1 MNNHTW
7 RLIEDGPGDGKL
19 NMAIDRAILTACDQ
33 GQAPATLRLYGWDK
47 PTLSIGYSQNELRDV
62 NTVQCERKNIP
73 IVRRFTGGRALLHQ
87 YELTYSLVAPIPH
100 PRFPGNLVGAFGAVS
115 KAVIFSL
122 EKAGVGKPEISGK
135 DKRSLGDDN
144 KRSPACFSTSNHWE
158 ITVKEKKLAGS
169 AQRRLNGAF
178 LQHGSILLDWDPELA
193 HSLLRYSSES
203 EKAQGLKA
211 LISGTL
217 SLKKVLSVKP
227 EWGAVAHCFAKGFQ
241 KAFPGLWKPETLN
254 SLEMELVKGYLKE
267 DEQITSIKSLDQR
280 YDFSN
285 SM

>member
-1 MNNHTW
+1 MNNPAW

-100 PRFPGNLVGAFGAVS
+100 PMFPGNLVGAFGAVS
-115 KAVIFSL
+115 KAVIISL
-122 EKAGVGKPEISGK
+122 EKAGVVKPEISGK
-135 DKRSLGDDN
+135 DKRSLGDGN

-158 ITVKEKKLAGS
+158 ITVEGKKLAGS
-169 AQRRLNGAF
+169 AQRRLSGAF

-193 HSLLRYSSES
+193 HSLFRYSSES
-203 EKAQGLKA
+203 EQAQGLKS
-211 LISGTL
+211 LILGT
-217 SLKKVLSVKP
+217 STLKEVLSIKP
-227 EWGAVAHCFAKGFQ
+227 EWGEVAHCFVEGFQ
-241 KAFPGLWKPETLN
+241 NTFPGYW
-254 SLEMELVKGYLKE
+254 
-267 DEQITSIKSLDQR
+267 
-280 YDFSN
+280 
-285 SM
+285 

>member
-1 MNNHTW
+1 MNNPAW

-115 KAVIFSL
+115 KAVIISL
-122 EKAGVGKPEISGK
+122 EKAGVVKPEISGK
-135 DKRSLGDDN
+135 DKRFLGDGN

-158 ITVKEKKLAGS
+158 ITVEGKKLAGS
-169 AQRRLNGAF
+169 AQRRLSGAF

-193 HSLLRYSSES
+193 HSLFRYSSES
-203 EKAQGLKA
+203 EQAQGLKS
-211 LISGTL
+211 LILGT
-217 SLKKVLSVKP
+217 STLKEVLSIKP
-227 EWGAVAHCFAKGFQ
+227 EWREVANCFVEGFQ
-241 KAFPGLWKPETLN
+241 QTFPGYWKPETLN
-254 SLEMELVKGYLKE
+254 SFETALVKEYLE
-267 DEQITSIKSLDQR
+267 ENEQISFMKGNYKLI
-280 YDFSN
+280 DF
-285 SM
+285 

>member
-1 MNNHTW
+1 MNNPAW

-19 NMAIDRAILTACDQ
+19 NMVIDRPILTACDR

-47 PTLSIGYSQNELRDV
+47 PTLSIGYSQNKLRDV
-62 NTVQCERKNIP
+62 DTVQCERRNIS

-100 PRFPGNLVGAFGAVS
+100 PRFPGNLAGAFGAVS

-203 EKAQGLKA
+203 EQAQGLN
-211 LISGTL
+211 
-217 SLKKVLSVKP
+217 SLKFSTLTLKEALSIKP
-227 EWGAVAHCFAKGFQ
+227 EWGAVAHCFVEGFQ
-241 KAFPGLWKPETLN
+241 QTFPGYWKPETLN
-254 SLEMELVKGYLKE
+254 SFETELVKEYLE
-267 DEQITSIKSLDQR
+267 ENEQISFMKGNYKLI
-280 YDFSN
+280 DF
-285 SM
+285 

>member
-1 MNNHTW
+1 MNNPAW

-100 PRFPGNLVGAFGAVS
+100 PMFPGNLVGAFGAVS
-115 KAVIFSL
+115 KAVIISL
-122 EKAGVGKPEISGK
+122 EKAGVVKPEISGK
-135 DKRSLGDDN
+135 DKRSLGDGN

-158 ITVKEKKLAGS
+158 ITVEGKKLAGS
-169 AQRRLNGAF
+169 AQRRLSGAF

-193 HSLLRYSSES
+193 HSLFRYSSES
-203 EKAQGLKA
+203 EQAQGLKS
-211 LISGTL
+211 LIWGT
-217 SLKKVLSVKP
+217 STLKEVLSIKP
-227 EWGAVAHCFAKGFQ
+227 EWGEVANCFVEGFQ
-241 KAFPGLWKPETLN
+241 QTFPGYWKPETLN
-254 SLEMELVKGYLKE
+254 SFETELVKEYLE
-267 DEQITSIKSLDQR
+267 ENEQISFMKGNCKPID
-280 YDFSN
+280 Y
-285 SM
+285 

>member
-7 RLIEDGPGDGKL
+7 RLIEDGPVDGKL
-19 NMAIDRAILTACDQ
+19 NMAIDRAILTACER
-33 GQAPATLRLYGWDK
+33 GQAPATLRLYGWEK
-47 PTLSIGYSQNELRDV
+47 PTLSIGYSQNKLRDV
-62 NTVQCERKNIP
+62 DTVQCERRNIP

-100 PRFPGNLVGAFGAVS
+100 PRFPGNLAGAFGAVS

-122 EKAGVGKPEISGK
+122 EKADVPRPEISGI
-135 DKRSLGDDN
+135 DKRSLGNGN
-144 KRSPACFSTSNHWE
+144 KRSPACFSTPNHWE
-158 ITVKEKKLAGS
+158 ITVKGKKLAGS

-211 LISGTL
+211 LISGIL

-227 EWGAVAHCFAKGFQ
+227 EWGAVAHCFVEGFQ
-241 KAFPGLWKPETLN
+241 QTFPGYWKPETLN
-254 SLEMELVKGYLKE
+254 SFETELVKEYLE
-267 DEQITSIKSLDQR
+267 ENEQISFMEGNYKLI
-280 YDFSN
+280 DF
-285 SM
+285 

>member
-1 MNNHTW
+1 M
-7 RLIEDGPGDGKL
+7 IEDGPGDGKL
-19 NMAIDRAILTACDQ
+19 NMAIDRAILTACDR

-47 PTLSIGYSQNELRDV
+47 PTLSIGYSQNKLRDV
-62 NTVQCERKNIP
+62 DTVQCERRDIS

-87 YELTYSLVAPIPH
+87 YELTFSLVAPIPH
-100 PRFPGNLVGAFGAVS
+100 ARFPGNLAGAFGAVS

-158 ITVKEKKLAGS
+158 ITVKGKKLAGS

-203 EKAQGLKA
+203 EQAQGLNSLTFSTLTLKE
-211 LISGTL
+211 TL
-217 SLKKVLSVKP
+217 SIKP
-227 EWGAVAHCFAKGFQ
+227 EWGEVAHCFVEGFQ
-241 KAFPGLWKPETLN
+241 QTFPGYWKPETLN
-254 SLEMELVKGYLKE
+254 SFETELVKEYLE
-267 DEQITSIKSLDQR
+267 ENEQISFMKGNYKLI
-280 YDFSN
+280 DF
-285 SM
+285 

>member
-1 MNNHTW
+1 MNNPAW

-19 NMAIDRAILTACDQ
+19 NMAIDRAILTACDR

-47 PTLSIGYSQNELRDV
+47 PTLSIGYSQNKLRDV
-62 NTVQCERKNIP
+62 DTVQCERRNIS

-100 PRFPGNLVGAFGAVS
+100 PRFPGNLAGAFGAVS

-158 ITVKEKKLAGS
+158 I
-169 AQRRLNGAF
+169 
-178 LQHGSILLDWDPELA
+178 LL
-193 HSLLRYSSES
+193 
-203 EKAQGLKA
+203 
-211 LISGTL
+211 
-217 SLKKVLSVKP
+217 
-227 EWGAVAHCFAKGFQ
+227 KG
-241 KAFPGLWKPETLN
+241 
-254 SLEMELVKGYLKE
+254 
-267 DEQITSIKSLDQR
+267 
-280 YDFSN
+280 
-285 SM
+285 